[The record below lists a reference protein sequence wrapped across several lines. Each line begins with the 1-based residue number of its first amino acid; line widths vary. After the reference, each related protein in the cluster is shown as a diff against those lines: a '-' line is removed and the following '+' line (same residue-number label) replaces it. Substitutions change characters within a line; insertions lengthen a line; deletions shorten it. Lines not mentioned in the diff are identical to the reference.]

1 MAHDPKFKN
10 KYERKIT
17 KKLKTVEQNESGP
30 VYMYS
35 VIVFQLLHW
44 NRGTPCIHSLT
55 YAKATTIEAV
65 IRNLSNLLSSLF
77 HTHALQLRLHV
88 KIYENKCISIWILL

>member
-35 VIVFQLLHW
+35 VIVFQLLH
-44 NRGTPCIHSLT
+44 
-55 YAKATTIEAV
+55 
-65 IRNLSNLLSSLF
+65 
-77 HTHALQLRLHV
+77 
-88 KIYENKCISIWILL
+88 